1 MLAPAAFGCKKI
13 ESSGESSSAA
23 SEVMSGEF
31 TANHT
36 ELGTWTVRPIGC
48 EDGREYGFQGILF
61 RFPLPARPA
70 QPPEAPP
77 PSPSPP
83 SRTPP
88 SPPEEIRLDLARDGD
103 NVIELRYPDRDA
115 TVRRIRERECAS
127 FTGTLRRLE
136 RGPTGP
142 VRLRG
147 SGTVDC
153 PAFGLR
159 VRFEV
164 DGCLPNRK

>member
-1 MLAPAAFGCKKI
+1 MLALAAFACKKV
-13 ESSGESSSAA
+13 ESP
-23 SEVMSGEF
+23 EVMSGEF
-31 TANHT
+31 AANHP
-36 ELGTWTVRPIGC
+36 ELGTWSVRPIGC
-48 EDGREYGFQGILF
+48 EDGRAYGFQGILF
-61 RFPLPARPA
+61 RFSLPARPA

-77 PSPSPP
+77 PSPP
-83 SRTPP
+83 SRTP
-88 SPPEEIRLDLARDGD
+88 SVPPEEIRLDLARNGD

-127 FTGTLRRLE
+127 ITGTLNRKE
-136 RGPTGP
+136 RGPTDP

-159 VRFEV
+159 IQFDV